1 MEHERLSWFDRCR
14 SYRDQLIASPRVQRW
29 VLANPLTRPIARRRA
44 RAMLDLCAG
53 FVYSQVL
60 FACVRLRLFDILFK
74 QPLTTAALAERLS
87 LSAEVTCR
95 LLDAA
100 VSLGLAER
108 RGRSLYGLGQLGA
121 ALVGNRAA
129 LSLIEHQPLLY
140 ADLQDPVALLLG
152 SSRGTGLARYWPYSA
167 AAHPTEL
174 TAEEV
179 APYSALM
186 AASQPLIAQ
195 EVLDSYPI
203 HRHRCLLDVGGG
215 EGVFLAAAATRA
227 LALRLML
234 LDLPAVAERARAR
247 LADAGERASIYGG
260 NFLSDPLPEGADVIS
275 LIRIVHDHDDA
286 SALSLLRAVRRALP
300 PKGTLLI
307 AEAMSGVRG
316 AESLDAYYGFYT
328 LAMGRGEPRTV
339 AEIGRLLRQAG
350 FGRFRLLRN
359 RMPILTSILIARPTS
374 C

>member
-108 RGRSLYGLGQLGA
+108 RGQSLYGLGQLGA

-140 ADLQDPVALLLG
+140 ADLQDPVALLRG
-152 SSRGTGLARYWPYSA
+152 SSRGTGLARY
-167 AAHPTEL
+167 
-174 TAEEV
+174 
-179 APYSALM
+179 
-186 AASQPLIAQ
+186 
-195 EVLDSYPI
+195 
-203 HRHRCLLDVGGG
+203 
-215 EGVFLAAAATRA
+215 
-227 LALRLML
+227 
-234 LDLPAVAERARAR
+234 
-247 LADAGERASIYGG
+247 
-260 NFLSDPLPEGADVIS
+260 
-275 LIRIVHDHDDA
+275 
-286 SALSLLRAVRRALP
+286 
-300 PKGTLLI
+300 
-307 AEAMSGVRG
+307 
-316 AESLDAYYGFYT
+316 
-328 LAMGRGEPRTV
+328 
-339 AEIGRLLRQAG
+339 
-350 FGRFRLLRN
+350 
-359 RMPILTSILIARPTS
+359 
-374 C
+374 